1 MSSEGKE
8 SNWRTYL
15 NHSAFGCYNKL
26 FRRFLH
32 PPLCY
37 ITKKHKRNTSA
48 KSATPMQI
56 ATKPTKLERSNLKIT
71 DDPRGLLEVELK
83 PSQPI
88 RRLKTLSEYL
98 WKSLKLFQTE
108 KNIIRIFKP
117 SRDFRRVPKKA
128 SENGRR
134 PPKNC
139 RRLFNIIASF
149 PNSLDN

>member
-37 ITKKHKRNTSA
+37 IKTSV
-48 KSATPMQI
+48 TPVQ
-56 ATKPTKLERSNLKIT
+56 KVQHQCKLQLSRQKVERSHLKIT